1 MTKKS
6 FVSMLL
12 SFSLVFSLVSV
23 LLVKPVDAKT
33 VRVAIISALSGDVTI
48 KKGGGSKT
56 YDAYESMSLNQGDT
70 VYTGDSSSV
79 TLNLASGDADV
90 TLGDNAELNVSDLNS
105 ANGNKKSKLKVWA
118 GSMWVKVKS
127 LAGANDEFEVETPTA
142 VMGVRGTQFFVSV
155 DPVSGKT
162 KMAVGSG
169 RVSASTVTSNSDET
183 QATTITYV
191 NPTQEISLDSR
202 DETNDLD
209 LKVEFF
215 DLEDFI
221 KNASPEIIKELIL
234 NKAEIDKE
242 NDEFIAKKQKEIA
255 DGTITNDKNSLS
267 IKNQSDLDKVKQNL
281 DNLIGNVAKQAIADK
296 KLDQKTVDAI
306 IAEVNKKIDSTDK
319 KLDLSKVK
327 PLDKTAGVDPELEKK
342 KQEELKKLE
351 EAKLK
356 SKLEKEKA
364 ESAAKQKLADALK
377 KLEDEKKKITEAKLA
392 AEAKAKAEAE
402 AKLKA
407 TLSEQEKKAF
417 EAAQEPKSGNNT
429 PPASNNTGNNSESE
443 SGSESG
449 SGSGPGPEVP
459 PLTPSVSLSTV
470 AIVPGEIVIPLTVIN
485 SEGPNEGSPPIPYY
499 LHPYYL
505 NIDITGITNIYA
517 VEVHLL
523 YGSQTEYLHGIPLIN
538 KDIFYKINDST
549 SADYIKEYRSDYESE
564 GTNELIYAVT
574 KFGTGE
580 KVSASEKT
588 TLVSIPMFSYAD
600 DQIRVGKIV
609 IVKKIGQ
616 EFNKLTLEDLP
627 QIIPANVEGHYIP

>member
-1 MTKKS
+1 
-6 FVSMLL
+6 
-12 SFSLVFSLVSV
+12 
-23 LLVKPVDAKT
+23 
-33 VRVAIISALSGDVTI
+33 
-48 KKGGGSKT
+48 
-56 YDAYESMSLNQGDT
+56 MSLNQGDT

-127 LAGANDEFEVETPTA
+127 LAGADDEFEVETPTA

-183 QATTITYV
+183 QSTTITYV

-202 DETNDLD
+202 DETKDLD

-221 KNASPEIIKELIL
+221 KNASPEIIGELIR

-242 NDEFIAKKQKEIA
+242 NDEFIATKQKKIA
-255 DGTITNDKNSLS
+255 DGTLTNDKNSLS
-267 IKNQSDLDKVKQNL
+267 IKDQSELDRVKQNL
-281 DNLIGNVAKQAIADK
+281 DNLIGNVAKQAIASSK
-296 KLDQKTVDAI
+296 IDQKTVDAI
-306 IAEVNKKIDSTDK
+306 IAEANKKIDSPDK

-364 ESAAKQKLADALK
+364 EAAAKQKLADALK
-377 KLEDEKKKITEAKLA
+377 KLEDEKKKIAEAKLA

-407 TLSEQEKKAF
+407 GMTEKEKQEF
-417 EAAQEPKSGNNT
+417 EANKQGTTTPTTPTQPASGDNSNSGGDT
-429 PPASNNTGNNSESE
+429 SPPA
-443 SGSESG
+443 
-449 SGSGPGPEVP
+449 P
-459 PLTPSVSLSTV
+459 TPVVSLEV
-470 AIVPGEIVIPLTVIN
+470 ADKVDVSIGEVATRTSFN
-485 SEGPNEGSPPIPYY
+485 
-499 LHPYYL
+499 L
-505 NIDITGITNIYA
+505 NINMTDFINTYGKDIYG
-517 VEVHLL
+517 VEIHLL
-523 YGSQTEYLHGIPLIN
+523 YGFNAFYNYHSEVPFTANSTIFTNPL
-538 KDIFYKINDST
+538 T
-549 SADYIKEYRSDYESE
+549 SADYIKAYESQ
-564 GTNELIYAVT
+564 GPQNELLYAVT
-574 KFGTGE
+574 NFGSVPNISFTGT
-580 KVSASEKT
+580 KK
-588 TLVSIPMFSYAD
+588 LVSIPMETYGATTIS
-600 DQIRVGKIV
+600 VGKIV
-609 IVKKIGQ
+609 IVRKATNNQVEKIDVPITSIQSKTVGTGTPMPNID
-616 EFNKLTLEDLP
+616 FP
-627 QIIPANVEGHYIP
+627 PV

>member
-6 FVSMLL
+6 FISVLL

-127 LAGANDEFEVETPTA
+127 LAGADDEFEVETPTA
-142 VMGVRGTQFFVSV
+142 VMGVRGTQFYVSV

-183 QATTITYV
+183 QTTTITYV

-255 DGTITNDKNSLS
+255 DGSFTGDKNTLS

-364 ESAAKQKLADALK
+364 EATAKQKLADALK
-377 KLEDEKKKITEAKLA
+377 KLEEEKKKIAEEKLA

-407 TLSEQEKKAF
+407 SLTEQEKKAF
-417 EAAQEPKSGNNT
+417 DTAKEEIANGKKPEEEPAKPSV
-429 PPASNNTGNNSESE
+429 PSEP
-443 SGSESG
+443 
-449 SGSGPGPEVP
+449 SGPSNPSDP
-459 PLTPSVSLSTV
+459 DPQPTPAAITLSTL
-470 AIVPGEIVIPLTVIN
+470 AFNPEGQPATD
-485 SEGPNEGSPPIPYY
+485 GPNVGAATVPSNF
-499 LHPYYL
+499 YYL
-505 NIDITGITNIYA
+505 NIDFTAIKDIYA

-523 YGSQTEYLHGIPLIN
+523 YGTHTFNLPGTLMN
-538 KDIFYKINDST
+538 KDIFFKANDTT
-549 SADYIKEYRSDYESE
+549 SADYIREYTSESGKE
-564 GTNELIYAVT
+564 LVYAVT
-574 KFGTGE
+574 KFGDGPS
-580 KVSASEKT
+580 VSAIQKT
-588 TLVSIPMFSYAD
+588 SLVSIPMTSLFA

-609 IVKKIGQ
+609 IVKKNGQ
-616 EFNKLTLEDLP
+616 TIEKLNLDNLTIAPVNIEGS
-627 QIIPANVEGHYIP
+627 IIPQ

>member
-6 FVSMLL
+6 FVSVLL

-33 VRVAIISALSGDVTI
+33 VRVAIISVLSGDVTI

-127 LAGANDEFEVETPTA
+127 LAGADDEFEVETPTA
-142 VMGVRGTQFFVSV
+142 VMGVRGTQFYVSV

-183 QATTITYV
+183 QTTTITYV

-255 DGTITNDKNSLS
+255 DGTFTGDKNSLS

-281 DNLIGNVAKQAIADK
+281 ENLIGNVAKQAIADK

-356 SKLEKEKA
+356 AKLENDKKA
-364 ESAAKQKLADALK
+364 EEAKLKLAAALK
-377 KLEDEKKKITEAKLA
+377 KLEEEKKKIAEEKLA
-392 AEAKAKAEAE
+392 AEAKAKADAE

-417 EAAQEPKSGNNT
+417 ETAKEEANKGTSTT
-429 PPASNNTGNNSESE
+429 PPTQPASGDNNNGNDNSGGDTGTPAPTPVVSM
-443 SGSESG
+443 
-449 SGSGPGPEVP
+449 EVVDKVDIP
-459 PLTPSVSLSTV
+459 IGEV
-470 AIVPGEIVIPLTVIN
+470 ATRTSFN
-485 SEGPNEGSPPIPYY
+485 
-499 LHPYYL
+499 L
-505 NIDITGITNIYA
+505 NINLTDFIDTYGKDIYG

-523 YGSQTEYLHGIPLIN
+523 YGFNAHYNYYSEVPFSANSAIFNDPL
-538 KDIFYKINDST
+538 K
-549 SADYIKEYRSDYESE
+549 SADYIKAYESQ
-564 GTNELIYAVT
+564 GTQNELIYAVT
-574 KFGTGE
+574 NFGSAANISVTG
-580 KVSASEKT
+580 KKK
-588 TLVSIPMFSYAD
+588 LVSIPMETFGATDIS
-600 DQIRVGKIV
+600 VGKIV
-609 IVKKIGQ
+609 IVRKKANGGVETIDIPLTSIQSKSVGTGTPMPNIG
-616 EFNKLTLEDLP
+616 LP
-627 QIIPANVEGHYIP
+627 PV

>member
-6 FVSMLL
+6 FISMLL

-105 ANGNKKSKLKVWA
+105 SNGNKKSKLKVWA

-127 LAGANDEFEVETPTA
+127 LAGADDEFEVETPTA

-169 RVSASTVTSNSDET
+169 RVSASTVTTDSDDN
-183 QATTITYV
+183 QKTTITYV

-202 DETNDLD
+202 DETTDLD

-242 NDEFIAKKQKEIA
+242 NDEFIEKKQKEIA
-255 DGTITNDKNSLS
+255 AGTLTNDQTSLS
-267 IKNQSDLDKVKQNL
+267 IKSQTDLDKVKQNL
-281 DNLIGNVAKQAIADK
+281 ENLIGNIAKQAIADK

-306 IAEVNKKIDSTDK
+306 IADANKKIDSADK
-319 KLDLSKVK
+319 KLDLTKVK

-364 ESAAKQKLADALK
+364 EDAAKQKLADALK
-377 KLEDEKKKITEAKLA
+377 KLEDEKKKIAEEKLA

-407 TLSEQEKKAF
+407 GMTEQEKREYDAV
-417 EAAQEPKSGNNT
+417 AEPKKDSPADNSGT
-429 PPASNNTGNNSESE
+429 
-443 SGSESG
+443 G
-449 SGSGPGPEVP
+449 SGSDSDTNPTPAPTPTVTLSKETILA
-459 PLTPSVSLSTV
+459 PLTLS
-470 AIVPGEIVIPLTVIN
+470 
-485 SEGPNEGSPPIPYY
+485 NEGGSSATPISPY
-499 LHPYYL
+499 YYL
-505 NIDITGITNIYA
+505 NVNLANFIETYNNDIYA
-517 VEVHLL
+517 VEIHLL
-523 YGSQTEYLHGIPLIN
+523 YGANTRYYDDSQLIN
-538 KDIFYKINDST
+538 KDIFFTAAESET
-549 SADYIKEYRSDYESE
+549 SADNIKAYELNQSSE
-564 GTNELIYAVT
+564 DINELIYAVT
-574 KFGTGE
+574 KFGNV
-580 KVSASEKT
+580 KNISVSGPTK
-588 TLVSIPMFSYAD
+588 LVSIPMVTFGSD
-600 DQIRVGKIV
+600 TIRVGKIV
-609 IVKKIGQ
+609 IVRKNGTTVEKIVNMADIAPLSVVGPS
-616 EFNKLTLEDLP
+616 ND
-627 QIIPANVEGHYIP
+627 

>member
-6 FVSMLL
+6 FISVLL
-12 SFSLVFSLVSV
+12 SLSLVFSLVSV
-23 LLVKPVDAKT
+23 LLVNPVDAKT

-127 LAGANDEFEVETPTA
+127 LAGADDEFEVETPTA
-142 VMGVRGTQFFVSV
+142 VMGVRGTQFYVSV

-183 QATTITYV
+183 QTTTITYV

-221 KNASPEIIKELIL
+221 KNASPEIIAELIR

-255 DGTITNDKNSLS
+255 DGTFTGDKTSLS

-281 DNLIGNVAKQAIADK
+281 ENLIGNVAKQAIADK

-356 SKLEKEKA
+356 AKLESDKKA
-364 ESAAKQKLADALK
+364 EEAKQKLAAALK
-377 KLEDEKKKITEAKLA
+377 KLEEEKKKIAEEKLA

-417 EAAQEPKSGNNT
+417 ETAKEEANKGTSTT
-429 PPASNNTGNNSESE
+429 PPASTN
-443 SGSESG
+443 SG
-449 SGSGPGPEVP
+449 SGSSEPSGPSDPDP
-459 PLTPSVSLSTV
+459 QPTPAAITLSTV
-470 AIVPGEIVIPLTVIN
+470 AFNPEGLPGT
-485 SEGPNEGSPPIPYY
+485 EGPNVGAASVPSNF
-499 LHPYYL
+499 YYL
-505 NIDITGITNIYA
+505 NIDFTGFKDIYA

-523 YGSQTEYLHGIPLIN
+523 YGTQTLNLPGMLMN
-538 KDIFYKINDST
+538 KDIFFKTNDTT
-549 SADYIKEYRSDYESE
+549 SADYIRQYSSESGKE
-564 GTNELIYAVT
+564 LVYAVT
-574 KFGTGE
+574 KFGNGPS
-580 KVSASEKT
+580 VSATQKT
-588 TLVSIPMFSYAD
+588 TLVSIPMTSLFA

-609 IVKKIGQ
+609 IVKKNGSTI
-616 EFNKLTLEDLP
+616 EKLNLDNLTIAPVSIEGPINP
-627 QIIPANVEGHYIP
+627 Q

>member
-6 FVSMLL
+6 FISVLL

-127 LAGANDEFEVETPTA
+127 LAGADDEFEVETPTA

-169 RVSASTVTSNSDET
+169 RVSATTVTSSSEET
-183 QATTITYV
+183 QTTTFTYV

-202 DETNDLD
+202 NETNDLD

-221 KNASPEIIKELIL
+221 KNVSPEIIKELIL

-242 NDEFIAKKQKEIA
+242 NDEFVAKKQKEIA
-255 DGTITNDKNSLS
+255 DGTSTNDKNSLS
-267 IKNQSDLDKVKQNL
+267 IKSQSDLDKVKQNL
-281 DNLIGNVAKQAIADK
+281 DNLIGNVAKQAIASN
-296 KLDQKTVDAI
+296 KLDQKTADTI
-306 IAEVNKKIDSTDK
+306 IAEANKKIDSTDK

-356 SKLEKEKA
+356 NKLEKEKA
-364 ESAAKQKLADALK
+364 EAAAKQKLADALK
-377 KLEDEKKKITEAKLA
+377 KLEDEKKKIAEAKLA
-392 AEAKAKAEAE
+392 AEAKAKAEAA

-407 TLSEQEKKAF
+407 GMTKDEIEKF
-417 EAAQEPKSGNNT
+417 DAAAEPKKDTVTQPSSGDNSSDGDTGT
-429 PPASNNTGNNSESE
+429 PAPTPVVSM
-443 SGSESG
+443 
-449 SGSGPGPEVP
+449 EVVDKVDVP
-459 PLTPSVSLSTV
+459 IGELTTHTSF
-470 AIVPGEIVIPLTVIN
+470 N
-485 SEGPNEGSPPIPYY
+485 
-499 LHPYYL
+499 L
-505 NIDITGITNIYA
+505 NINMTDFITTYGKDIYG
-517 VEVHLL
+517 VEIHLL
-523 YGSQTEYLHGIPLIN
+523 YGFNAFYNYHSEVPFTANSTIFTNPL
-538 KDIFYKINDST
+538 T
-549 SADYIKEYRSDYESE
+549 SADYIKAYESQ
-564 GTNELIYAVT
+564 GPQNELVYAVT
-574 KFGTGE
+574 NFGSVPNISFTGT
-580 KVSASEKT
+580 KK
-588 TLVSIPMFSYAD
+588 LVSIPMETYGATTIS
-600 DQIRVGKIV
+600 VGKIV
-609 IVKKIGQ
+609 IVRKGTNNQVEKI
-616 EFNKLTLEDLP
+616 D
-627 QIIPANVEGHYIP
+627 IPITSIQSKTVGTGTPMPNIDFPPV

>member
-6 FVSMLL
+6 FISVLL

-127 LAGANDEFEVETPTA
+127 LAGADDEFEVETPTA
-142 VMGVRGTQFFVSV
+142 VMGVRGTQFYVSV

-183 QATTITYV
+183 QTTTITYV

-255 DGTITNDKNSLS
+255 DGTFTGDKNSLS
-267 IKNQSDLDKVKQNL
+267 IKNQTDLDKVKQNL

-356 SKLEKEKA
+356 AKLESDKKA
-364 ESAAKQKLADALK
+364 EEAKLKLAAALK
-377 KLEDEKKKITEAKLA
+377 KLEEEKKKIAEEKLA
-392 AEAKAKAEAE
+392 AEVKAKAEAE

-407 TLSEQEKKAF
+407 TLTEQEKKAF
-417 EAAQEPKSGNNT
+417 ETAKEEIANEKKPEEEPVKPT
-429 PPASNNTGNNSESE
+429 VPSEP
-443 SGSESG
+443 
-449 SGSGPGPEVP
+449 SGPSDPDP
-459 PLTPSVSLSTV
+459 QPTPAAITLSTV
-470 AIVPGEIVIPLTVIN
+470 AFNPEGLPGTEGQNVGTASVPSN
-485 SEGPNEGSPPIPYY
+485 F
-499 LHPYYL
+499 YYL
-505 NIDITGITNIYA
+505 NIDFTGIKDIYA

-523 YGSQTEYLHGIPLIN
+523 YGTQTLNLPGMLMN
-538 KDIFYKINDST
+538 KDIFFKTNDTT
-549 SADYIKEYRSDYESE
+549 SADYIREYSSESGKE
-564 GTNELIYAVT
+564 LVYAVT
-574 KFGTGE
+574 KFGDGPS
-580 KVSASEKT
+580 VSATQKT
-588 TLVSIPMFSYAD
+588 TLVSIPMTSLFA

-609 IVKKIGQ
+609 IVKKNGQ
-616 EFNKLTLEDLP
+616 TIEKLNLANLTIAPVSIEGS
-627 QIIPANVEGHYIP
+627 IIPQ

>member
-6 FVSMLL
+6 FISVLL

-56 YDAYESMSLNQGDT
+56 YDAYENMSLNQGDT
-70 VYTGDSSSV
+70 VYTGAGSSV

-127 LAGANDEFEVETPTA
+127 LAGADDEFEVETPTA

-169 RVSASTVTSNSDET
+169 RVSASTVTSSSEET
-183 QATTITYV
+183 QTTTITYV

-202 DETNDLD
+202 GETNDLD

-242 NDEFIAKKQKEIA
+242 NDEFIAKKQKEIT
-255 DGTITNDKNSLS
+255 DGTSTNDKNSLS
-267 IKNQSDLDKVKQNL
+267 ITNQSDLDKVKQNL
-281 DNLIGNVAKQAIADK
+281 DNLIGNVAKQAIASS
-296 KLDQKTVDAI
+296 KLDQKTVDLI

-364 ESAAKQKLADALK
+364 EAAAKQKLADALK
-377 KLEDEKKKITEAKLA
+377 KLEDEKKKIAEAKLA
-392 AEAKAKAEAE
+392 AEAKAKAEA
-402 AKLKA
+402 AAQLKA
-407 TLSEQEKKAF
+407 GMTKDELDKFNAAADSKKDTTT
-417 EAAQEPKSGNNT
+417 QPG
-429 PPASNNTGNNSESE
+429 TGNNNGGDEDTSTPAPAPTPVVSM
-443 SGSESG
+443 
-449 SGSGPGPEVP
+449 EV
-459 PLTPSVSLSTV
+459 VDTV
-470 AIVPGEIVIPLTVIN
+470 VEPNPNV
-485 SEGPNEGSPPIPYY
+485 EGPSYTRFN
-499 LHPYYL
+499 L
-505 NIDITGITNIYA
+505 NINMTDFIDSYGKGIYG
-517 VEVHLL
+517 VEIHLL
-523 YGSQTEYLHGIPLIN
+523 YGFNAHYNYHSEVPFTANSTIFTNPL
-538 KDIFYKINDST
+538 T
-549 SADYIKEYRSDYESE
+549 SADYIRAYESQ
-564 GTNELIYAVT
+564 GPQNELVYAVT
-574 KFGTGE
+574 NFGSVPNNSVTGT
-580 KVSASEKT
+580 KR
-588 TLVSIPMFSYAD
+588 LVSIPMETYGATT
-600 DQIRVGKIV
+600 ITVGKIV
-609 IVKKIGQ
+609 IVRKQTNGEVENISVPIT
-616 EFNKLTLEDLP
+616 N
-627 QIIPANVEGHYIP
+627 IPSKSVGTGTPMPNIDFPPA